1 MPATIRSSSFEQS
14 AQPPIVTGQP
24 NDGEQHKF
32 GSTFDRYDLSSL
44 TYLQPVTGSRWP
56 RHFQAIEE
64 PNAVSVQVVFMP
76 WLIDDMRL
84 EFQQKLRLIQ
94 AVLGR
99 SPRLRGFNLEATT
112 PFIVLDDIN
121 LPPYHNLDC
130 WIGLSSVDEL
140 LRTCQQLLDS
150 VRRCSL
156 SKLYH
161 GGLSKECLRLRV
173 DTTELIDLDFLES
186 FYCAPAP
193 TMDSDAAQ
201 LYVRDVS
208 GAVQLVASIAE
219 FALSKSDS
227 QPAIVGRKL
236 TLLRKLILKSR
247 EVGGEEECFEQW
259 IDFLDE
265 VVAKPMVSVA
275 NSDDES
281 EAYDD
286 QTINC
291 DPNIAL
297 PCDELPSHDTTE
309 IQESQASS
317 GNAKLEGTKL
327 GRFQLERVLGR
338 GGMGEVY
345 SALDPVTRDRV
356 AIKVLRYTG
365 KDQAQAIRRFQK
377 EGRLL
382 ASVQNPHVTQLLEI
396 GFDNDL
402 HYIAMEFV
410 DGVNLKHWLRGR
422 GPLVERQSLQLI
434 RDVASALVEA
444 HRRGIIHRDV
454 KPENVLLANRASD
467 NTRATADVK
476 VDVTVDIQQA
486 GSYLVKLTDFGIAR
500 HVVQSES
507 MELTRAGAFLGTPSY
522 MSPEQCKGGAEIDTS
537 TDVYSLGVMLFELLS
552 GNVPFYDADVM
563 KLAAMHCF
571 TSIPDLRKRNSS
583 ISEPTVELV
592 HGMLAKS
599 PAQRIAN
606 ASQLIERIDLI
617 LEGKPNAFEAHPV
630 LPAFD
635 PRKLWKR
642 EFQWDLTSSAEEL
655 WQHVSDTERLN
666 RAAGLPSVQYWTEK
680 DPTRGIRRF
689 GSFKLGGIKIQ
700 WEEHPF
706 EWIEGS
712 RFGVLR
718 EFSSGPF
725 KWFMNTVELKSLP
738 EGGTRLIHSVQ
749 IEPRNT
755 LGRVV
760 STIEAGWKGHR
771 ALDRIY
777 NRIDQSL
784 QRAKQEM
791 VRDYFCNETKLS
803 SSRLQRLDA
812 LAQQLLDA
820 GADVECTTALVDY
833 IKEAPAQELS
843 KMRPYALAK
852 QLGLDAELLL
862 QTAMRAAKAGM
873 LSVYWDI
880 ICPTCR
886 VAAQQVPVLH
896 QIQQHATCEACDT
909 AFQANAGDAVE
920 LVFKVNPEIREV
932 TSEKYCIGGPWHAPH
947 VVSQIKVAAG
957 EAIDVSVSLEP
968 GNYFVRTLGSLNPLM
983 FTIQSSSNVAR
994 LDFAVHQHH
1003 EERQSTTLR
1012 AGIVQFHLTNQSELS
1027 RLVRIERAVPRQ
1039 GVVTASQASASPLF
1053 RELFPDQVFDSKV
1066 PCLTED
1072 TTFLAIYLH
1081 DLDRVYASLD
1091 DQEAYELLR
1100 VFVESASEYLRA
1112 VGGAMVKENN
1122 GELLAAFVDRAQAI
1136 EAAFGISQLAGQRF
1150 ASHGVTATVC
1160 VHRDRALIS
1169 KQNGRLDY
1177 FGEGVRTVFHFAKA
1191 MRAPLVV
1198 TDAVF
1203 ADPVVKD
1210 RLKSSKAN
1218 LEAKVHAGPN
1228 SKPYVVHCWTDNG
1241 SIDDSRIN
1249 ASKPTALPSI

>member
-1 MPATIRSSSFEQS
+1 MQTTIRSSSIELS
-14 AQPPIVTGQP
+14 VHAPMGSGQP
-24 NDGEQHKF
+24 IDGEQYTH
-32 GSTFDRYDLSSL
+32 GSTFDSYDLSAL
-44 TYLQPVTGSRWP
+44 TYLQPVAVSRWP

-64 PNAVSVQVVFMP
+64 PNAVSVQVIFMP
-76 WLIDDMRL
+76 WLVDDLRHR
-84 EFQQKLRLIQ
+84 FQQKLRLTQ

-99 SPRLRGFNLEATT
+99 LPRLRGYNLEAAT
-112 PFIVLDDIN
+112 PFVVLDDVDAS
-121 LPPYHNLDC
+121 PYQDLDC
-130 WIGLSSVDEL
+130 WIGLSSTDEL
-140 LRTCQQLLDS
+140 LQTCQQLLGLI
-150 VRRCSL
+150 RKCSL

-161 GGLSKECLRLRV
+161 GDLSKECLRLRE
-173 DTTELIDLDFLES
+173 DTNELIDLDFLGS
-186 FYCAPAP
+186 FYCEPK
-193 TMDSDAAQ
+193 TTLDSDAEQ
-201 LYVRDVS
+201 LYLRDVS
-208 GAVQLVASIAE
+208 HAIQLVASIAE

-236 TLLRKLILKSR
+236 TLLRKLIVKSR
-247 EVGGEEECFEQW
+247 EVGCEEECFEQW
-259 IDFLDE
+259 IDFLHEVTPKKSVSSSKAADE
-265 VVAKPMVSVA
+265 M
-275 NSDDES
+275 

-297 PCDELPSHDTTE
+297 PCDEQPSHDTTE
-309 IQESQASS
+309 IPEPHSDSE
-317 GNAKLEGTKL
+317 NAKLEGTKL
-327 GRFQLERVLGR
+327 GRFQLERILGR

-356 AIKVLRYTG
+356 AIKVLRYSG

-422 GPLVERQSLQLI
+422 CPLEERQSLQLI

-454 KPENVLLANRASD
+454 KPENVLLANRSSD
-467 NTRATADVK
+467 TKATTDVNLNAT
-476 VDVTVDIQQA
+476 VDVQQA
-486 GSYLVKLTDFGIAR
+486 GRYLVKLTDFGIAR

-537 TDVYSLGVMLFELLS
+537 TDVYSLGVMLFEMLS
-552 GNVPFYDADVM
+552 GAVPFYDADVM

-583 ISEPTVELV
+583 LSEPTIELV
-592 HGMLAKS
+592 QGMLAKS

-617 LEGKPNAFEAHPV
+617 LEGKPNAFEAHPL

-635 PRKLWKR
+635 PRKIWKR
-642 EFQWDLTSSAEEL
+642 EFQWDLTSSIEEL
-655 WQHVSDTERLN
+655 WPHVSDTERLN

-680 DPTRGIRRF
+680 DPTRGLRRF

-725 KWFMNTVELKSLP
+725 KWFMNTVELKTLP
-738 EGGTRLIHSVQ
+738 DGGTRLIHTVQ

-791 VRDYFCNETKLS
+791 VRDYFCKETKLS
-803 SSRLQRLDA
+803 SARLQRLDA
-812 LAQQLLDA
+812 LAQQLLDT

-833 IKEAPAQELS
+833 IKEAPAQELA
-843 KMRPYALAK
+843 KIRPYALAQ
-852 QLGLDAELLL
+852 QLGLDAERLL
-862 QTAMRAAKAGM
+862 QTVMRAAKIGM
-873 LSVYWDI
+873 LSIYWDI

-920 LVFKVNPEIREV
+920 LVFKVNPEIREMS
-932 TSEKYCIGGPWHAPH
+932 TEKYCIGGPWHAPH

-968 GNYFVRTLGSLNPLM
+968 GNYFVRTFGSLNPLM
-983 FTIQSSSNVAR
+983 FTVQSICNVAR
-994 LDFAVHQHH
+994 LDFAVHQHQ
-1003 EERQSTTLR
+1003 EERQATSLR
-1012 AGIVQFHLTNQSELS
+1012 AGMVQFHLTNQSDVS

-1112 VGGAMVKENN
+1112 LGGAMVKENN
-1122 GELLAAFVDRAQAI
+1122 GELLAAFVDREQAI
-1136 EAAFGISQLAGQRF
+1136 EAAFGISRLSEQRF

-1160 VHRDRALIS
+1160 VHRDRALIA

-1177 FGEGVRTVFHFAKA
+1177 FGEGVRTAFHFAKA
-1191 MRAPLVV
+1191 LRSPLVI

-1210 RLKSSKAN
+1210 RLKNCKAN
-1218 LEAKVHAGPN
+1218 LEANVHAGPN
-1228 SKPYVVHCWTDNG
+1228 STPYVVHCLQSDE
-1241 SIDDSRIN
+1241 SR
-1249 ASKPTALPSI
+1249 PTTSP

>member
-1 MPATIRSSSFEQS
+1 
-14 AQPPIVTGQP
+14 
-24 NDGEQHKF
+24 
-32 GSTFDRYDLSSL
+32 
-44 TYLQPVTGSRWP
+44 
-56 RHFQAIEE
+56 
-64 PNAVSVQVVFMP
+64 
-76 WLIDDMRL
+76 
-84 EFQQKLRLIQ
+84 
-94 AVLGR
+94 
-99 SPRLRGFNLEATT
+99 
-112 PFIVLDDIN
+112 
-121 LPPYHNLDC
+121 
-130 WIGLSSVDEL
+130 
-140 LRTCQQLLDS
+140 
-150 VRRCSL
+150 
-156 SKLYH
+156 
-161 GGLSKECLRLRV
+161 
-173 DTTELIDLDFLES
+173 
-186 FYCAPAP
+186 
-193 TMDSDAAQ
+193 
-201 LYVRDVS
+201 
-208 GAVQLVASIAE
+208 
-219 FALSKSDS
+219 
-227 QPAIVGRKL
+227 
-236 TLLRKLILKSR
+236 
-247 EVGGEEECFEQW
+247 
-259 IDFLDE
+259 
-265 VVAKPMVSVA
+265 
-275 NSDDES
+275 
-281 EAYDD
+281 
-286 QTINC
+286 
-291 DPNIAL
+291 
-297 PCDELPSHDTTE
+297 
-309 IQESQASS
+309 
-317 GNAKLEGTKL
+317 
-327 GRFQLERVLGR
+327 
-338 GGMGEVY
+338 MGEVY

-356 AIKVLRYTG
+356 AIKVLRYSG

-396 GFDNDL
+396 GFENGL

-422 GPLVERQSLQLI
+422 GPLEERHSLQLI

-454 KPENVLLANRASD
+454 KPENTLLANRPSSTKAP
-467 NTRATADVK
+467 ADVS
-476 VDVTVDIQQA
+476 VDVPANLNFEQP

-500 HVVQSES
+500 HVIQSES

-537 TDVYSLGVMLFELLS
+537 TDVYSLGVMLFELLT
-552 GNVPFYDADVM
+552 GNLPFYDSDVM

-571 TSIPDLRKRNSS
+571 TSVPDLRKRNSS

-592 HGMLAKS
+592 QGMLAKS

-617 LEGKPNAFEAHPV
+617 LEGKPNAFEAHPL

-642 EFQWDLTSSAEEL
+642 EFQWDLASSAEEL

-784 QRAKQEM
+784 QRAKQEI
-791 VRDYFCNETKLS
+791 VRDYFCKEAKLS
-803 SSRLQRLDA
+803 ESRLQRIDS

-833 IKEAPAQELS
+833 VKEAPAQELS
-843 KMRPYALAK
+843 KIRPYALAK
-852 QLGLDAELLL
+852 QLGLDVELLL
-862 QTAMRAAKAGM
+862 QTAMRAAKVGM
-873 LSVYWDI
+873 LSIYWDI

-957 EAIDVSVSLEP
+957 ESMAVSVSLEP

-983 FTIQSSSNVAR
+983 FTVQNSSNVTR
-994 LDFAVHQHH
+994 LDFAVHAHQ
-1003 EERQSTTLR
+1003 EERQSKSLR
-1012 AGIVQFHLTNQSELS
+1012 AGLVQFHLTNQSEMP

-1072 TTFLAIYLH
+1072 TTFLAIVLH
-1081 DLDRVYASLD
+1081 ELDRVYASLD

-1100 VFVESASEYLRA
+1100 VFVESAGEYLRA

-1122 GELLAAFVDRAQAI
+1122 GELLAAFLDRAQAI
-1136 EAAFGISQLAGQRF
+1136 EAAFGIGQLAEQRF
-1150 ASHGVTATVC
+1150 ASHGVAATVC
-1160 VHRDRALIS
+1160 VHRDRALIA

-1177 FGEGVRTVFHFAKA
+1177 FGEGVRTAFHFAKA
-1191 MRAPLVV
+1191 IRSPLAI

-1203 ADPVVKD
+1203 ADPMVKD

-1218 LEAKVHAGPN
+1218 LQANVHAGPN
-1228 SKPYVVHCWTDNG
+1228 SKPYVLHCWTESG
-1241 SIDDSRIN
+1241 SNQDHQQL
-1249 ASKPTALPSI
+1249 T